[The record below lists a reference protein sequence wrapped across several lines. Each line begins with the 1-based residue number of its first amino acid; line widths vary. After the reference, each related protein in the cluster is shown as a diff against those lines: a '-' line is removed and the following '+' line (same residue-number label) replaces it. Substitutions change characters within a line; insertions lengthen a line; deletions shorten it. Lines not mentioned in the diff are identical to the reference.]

1 MTEKLDI
8 VGSKAAPASFGT
20 GTLDRTT
27 QLEHEAA
34 SGHR

>member
-1 MTEKLDI
+1 MTEKLAI
-8 VGSKAAPASFGT
+8 SSKAALESFGT
-20 GTLDRTT
+20 GTLDKTT